1 MNKGKFTFI
10 MLEKIQTLCDSI
22 KNYFN
27 ISYDETIKLLYN
39 SKLYEA
45 LEDEE
50 TKMWYY
56 SNYDLFNM
64 FLEEKETGKYTV
76 YGG

>member
-1 MNKGKFTFI
+1 MSESKFAFI
-10 MLEKIQTLCDSI
+10 MFEKMQTLSDSI
-22 KNYFN
+22 KNHFN
-27 ISYDETIKLLYN
+27 ITYKEAIKLLYN

-56 SNYDLFNM
+56 SNFDLMKM
-64 FLEEKETGKYTV
+64 FIEEINTGKYTV

>member
-1 MNKGKFTFI
+1 MI
-10 MLEKIQTLCDSI
+10 CDKIKEEL
-22 KNYFN
+22 N
-27 ISYDETIKLLYN
+27 ISYYEANNLLYH

-45 LEDEE
+45 LEDES

-56 SNYDLFNM
+56 SNYDLFLM
-64 FLEEKETGKYTV
+64 FLEERKTDKYIV